1 MNIFL
6 VRRVVTTSLPFALVS
21 IAIVTALLWS
31 LGFTL
36 LSHEDRINAET
47 LVGLHLSAA
56 KFCMWFLL
64 GYGSIQAFGVRIEL
78 NKLSL
83 LEEGTYR
90 VHAQAEF
97 SAWTDIDRNFNDEYA
112 LTELK
117 KIDSQRVK
125 ISGDEDTS
133 KWLFMLGVALFFFLS
148 VFEIVYPAFK

>member
-1 MNIFL
+1 M
-6 VRRVVTTSLPFALVS
+6 
-21 IAIVTALLWS
+21 
-31 LGFTL
+31 
-36 LSHEDRINAET
+36 
-47 LVGLHLSAA
+47 
-56 KFCMWFLL
+56 
-64 GYGSIQAFGVRIEL
+64 
-78 NKLSL
+78 
-83 LEEGTYR
+83 
-90 VHAQAEF
+90 HAQAEF